1 MRRTSFL
8 EREARGGDGEGKDQ
22 MFTTTDSGDFV
33 SMSGD
38 WSQDEEERNAV
49 EAAMEMREML
59 SPAAAGKEAE
69 ALQGGGGSNAEAVS
83 AETGGER

>member
-1 MRRTSFL
+1 
-8 EREARGGDGEGKDQ
+8 

-59 SPAAAGKEAE
+59 SPAAGKEAE
-69 ALQGGGGSNAEAVS
+69 ALPGGGGSDAEAVS
-83 AETGGER
+83 AETGGERRG